1 MCETGG
7 VGVLVVTKPRS
18 CCGEGGFPFIFSL
31 KGLNFE
37 VMAQQ
42 RLPPGF
48 RFHPTDVELVA
59 YYLKEKING
68 RPIEMNPI
76 AVVDLYKCEPWDLP
90 GMYLWCLFSWLC
102 LEMSE
107 MYC

>member
-1 MCETGG
+1 
-7 VGVLVVTKPRS
+7 
-18 CCGEGGFPFIFSL
+18 
-31 KGLNFE
+31 
-37 VMAQQ
+37 MAQ

-59 YYLKEKING
+59 YYLKEKINA

-90 GMYLWCLFSWLC
+90 GTMAHKCAFD
-102 LEMSE
+102 
-107 MYC
+107 